1 MIAIH
6 SQSGAFTSQD
16 CAAILSGIGEA
27 PARDAGLVGRQRDH
41 NLRRA
46 DITWLDEVP
55 GTGWIMDRI
64 IDVVRAANAQVFG
77 FDLTEFAES
86 PQVAR
91 YDAAREGHF
100 DWHTDI
106 GDGPVAGRRK
116 LTIVVQ
122 LSEPGAYEGGALEI
136 MRGSAVIEAPRDQGA
151 ATLFPGFLLHRVTP
165 VTGGTRHSL
174 TVWAHGPAFR

>member
-6 SQSGAFTSQD
+6 SQPDAFSPQD
-16 CAAILSGIGEA
+16 CAALLAQIAKA
-27 PARDAGLVGRQRDH
+27 PVQDAGLVGHQRDH
-41 NLRRA
+41 NMRRA
-46 DITWLDEVP
+46 DVVWLDDIP
-55 GTGWIMDRI
+55 GTGWVMDRI
-64 IDVVRAANAQVFG
+64 IDLVREVNTRVFD
-77 FDLTEFAES
+77 FDLREFAES

-106 GDGPVAGRRK
+106 GDGPVAGKRK

-122 LSEPGAYEGGALEI
+122 LSEAGHYQGGALEV
-136 MRGSAVIEAPRDQGA
+136 MRGSAVVEAPRDMGA

-165 VTGGTRHSL
+165 VTEGTRHSL

>member
-1 MIAIH
+1 M
-6 SQSGAFTSQD
+6 
-16 CAAILSGIGEA
+16 
-27 PARDAGLVGRQRDH
+27 
-41 NLRRA
+41 RRA
-46 DITWLDEVP
+46 DVVWLDDIP
-55 GTGWIMDRI
+55 GTSWVMDRI
-64 IDVVRAANAQVFG
+64 IDLVREVNTRVFD
-77 FDLTEFAES
+77 FDLREFAES

-106 GDGPVAGRRK
+106 GDGPVAGKRK

-122 LSEPGAYEGGALEI
+122 LSEPGNYEGGALEV
-136 MRGSAVIEAPRDQGA
+136 MRGSAVVEATRDMGA